1 MMTMMKGQQKVNII
15 SNLDFSKV
23 LENIQIYIRMKHMP
37 VKKLLKRL
45 KSFIEPSQ
53 TVVSGQQ
60 DKK

>member
-37 VKKLLKRL
+37 LKKLLKSL
-45 KSFIEPSQ
+45 KSFL
-53 TVVSGQQ
+53 
-60 DKK
+60 